1 MIGRRH
7 VFHIGGYD
15 PIDPERQFERFRLSL
30 SSFERTWN
38 VSSQTSAITDTSEVS
53 ACWDAEAWGPNWK
66 TRITF
71 EMLRWDDLIRHDS
84 QRGMLSR
91 LGQSG
96 HSLFDFAVTG
106 TLFRYVYAN
115 WKYATFFLF
124 PYFYVALFGLG
135 GAAIAYAAT
144 RLAGLTGV
152 YAAVSGICIAVT
164 IFLGTMYW
172 LGPRRR
178 INHVLDDAIF
188 SRQFLYG
195 QRPEMEK
202 RIDDFAGKIIERARK
217 ADVDE
222 ILVVG
227 HSLGAALTLVA
238 VARGLKQDPQL
249 AKHGPTLCVLTVGA
263 TIPKFSLHPK
273 GEQIRQATRAVA
285 GELSIHWTEYQARDD
300 VVSFY
305 RFDPVT
311 LKRVGREGSDGRP
324 NIRRVQI
331 HSMMDPAS
339 FRRHRFN
346 YMRMHYQFLM
356 GNGRRA
362 PYDYCMIICGP
373 LDFDDIT
380 GPLGGVDRFQA
391 DGSVTSRIAA
401 WSMIGSD

>member
-15 PIDPERQFERFRLSL
+15 PITPERQFERFCRSL
-30 SSFERTWN
+30 RSFERTWN
-38 VSSQTSAITDTSEVS
+38 VSSQTSAIADTSKVS

-71 EMLRWDDLIRHDS
+71 EMLRWDDLILRDS
-84 QRGMLSR
+84 ERGMLSR
-91 LGQSG
+91 LGQSAL
-96 HSLFDFAVTG
+96 SLFNFASTG

-115 WKYATFFLF
+115 WKYAVFFLF
-124 PYFYVALFGLG
+124 PYFYVALFWLV
-135 GAAIAYAAT
+135 GAGIGYAVT
-144 RLAGLTGV
+144 RLAGLTGA
-152 YAAVSGICIAVT
+152 YAAISGLGIAVA
-164 IFLGTMYW
+164 IFAGLMRW

-195 QRPEMEK
+195 QRLEMEK
-202 RIDDFAGKIIERARK
+202 RIDDFAGRIVERARQ

-227 HSLGAALTLVA
+227 HSLGAALTLAA
-238 VARGLKQDPQL
+238 VARGLKQDPELGQ
-249 AKHGPTLCVLTVGA
+249 HGPTLCVLTVGA

-273 GEQIRQATRAVA
+273 GDRIRQATQIVA

-311 LKRVGREGSDGRP
+311 LKRVSRDRSDGRP

-331 HSMMDPAS
+331 HSMMDPES
-339 FRRHRFN
+339 FRRNKHD

-356 GNGRRA
+356 GNGQRA
-362 PYDYCMIICGP
+362 PYDYCMIMCGP

-380 GPLGGVDRFQA
+380 SPLGGVDRFQA
-391 DGSVTSRIAA
+391 DGSVTSRKAA
-401 WSMIGSD
+401 